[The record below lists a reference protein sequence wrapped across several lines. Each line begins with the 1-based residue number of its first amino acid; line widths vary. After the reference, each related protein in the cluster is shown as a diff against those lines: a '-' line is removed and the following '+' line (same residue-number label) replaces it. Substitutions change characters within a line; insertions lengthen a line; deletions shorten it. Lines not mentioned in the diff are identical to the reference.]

1 MTRLTTKPDWMSL
14 VSTLQGA
21 HIPVRG
27 HVERFAVLLLVVW
40 GRELLTAFEA
50 VAASELESMRSG
62 EERLHAVRA
71 AKATRNG
78 AEKFVIETQR

>member
-21 HIPVRG
+21 HVPVRG
-27 HVERFAVLLLVVW
+27 HVERCAVLLLVFW
-40 GRELLTAFEA
+40 GRESLTAFDA
-50 VAASELESMRSG
+50 VGTAEPESMRSG
-62 EERLHAVRA
+62 EERLHAVRT

-78 AEKFVIETQR
+78 AGKFVIETQR